1 MVEVIGKIARNG
13 HITIPG
19 KIRKMLNIGEGD
31 VVRFSVEGNK
41 ITITPGV
48 IVDKDQAY
56 FFKKETQEQIKR
68 SEKDFKE
75 GKYATFS
82 SGQDLKKVAESD

>member
-19 KIRKMLNIGEGD
+19 KIRKILNIEDGD
-31 VVRFSVEGNK
+31 IVKFNVEGNK

-56 FFKKETQEQIKR
+56 FFKKETQEQIKK
-68 SEKDFKE
+68 SENEIKE
-75 GKYATFS
+75 GKYSTFAS
-82 SGQDLKKVAESD
+82 AKDLKKAIESE

>member
-1 MVEVIGKIARNG
+1 MVEIIGKIARNG

-19 KIRKMLNIGEGD
+19 KIRKMLNIEEGD

-75 GKYATFS
+75 GKYTTFS

>member
-19 KIRKMLNIGEGD
+19 KIRKILNIEDGD
-31 VVRFSVEGNK
+31 IVKFGLEGNK
-41 ITITPGV
+41 ITITPGI

-56 FFKKETQEQIKR
+56 FYKKETQEQIKK
-68 SEKDFKE
+68 SENEFKKGEYRTFDNVKDLRK
-75 GKYATFS
+75 A
-82 SGQDLKKVAESD
+82 VESD